1 MDAKIV
7 EADGKK
13 TAVELFKV
21 EPSKMS
27 CTVVEFGGRD
37 SYDRVYTAEIP
48 KGEYLALT
56 EKIDKKAYDY
66 AVIICF
72 GDRREY
78 RLTYYLYEMKD
89 LRNAL
94 R

>member
-13 TAVELFKV
+13 TAVELFQV

-27 CTVVEFGGRD
+27 CTVVEFGYRA
-37 SYDRVYTAEIP
+37 SLDRLTTVELP

-56 EKIDKKAYDY
+56 EKIDKKAYQY
-66 AVIICF
+66 AVTIYF
-72 GDRREY
+72 GDRKEY
-78 RLTYYLYEMKD
+78 RLTYYLYEMED
-89 LRNAL
+89 LMKSL